1 MMKYLDDMEKDIS
14 KGIITSRV
22 LTGGFKFL
30 NENDKKSIIYNDP
43 FYIPFFYHLGK
54 RINPVCFFEMGFDLS
69 LISSCFLKS
78 CKSVEYFLAFQQ
90 KTQDSYN
97 EKLAISNLKINYKK
111 DFNYYCGNFFD
122 EGFLYHFD
130 KKDFDLIIIN
140 SQDNYDKLFAAVE
153 YSYMRLKDN
162 GYLVFNNLN
171 ANKNKEIFLNI
182 AIGYKKEY
190 KVLGTKYSVGILEK

>member
-1 MMKYLDDMEKDIS
+1 MKYLDNIEKDIS
-14 KGIITSRV
+14 KGIITSKV
-22 LTGGFKFL
+22 LTSRFKFL

-54 RINPVCFFEMGFDLS
+54 HINPTCFFEMGFDLS

-90 KTQDSYN
+90 KTQDAYN
-97 EKLAISNLKINYKK
+97 EKLAISNLKTNYKK
-111 DFNYYCGNFFD
+111 DLNYYCGNFFD
-122 EGFLYHFD
+122 QEFLDYFD
-130 KKDFDLIIIN
+130 KKDFDLIIVN
-140 SQDNYDKLFAAVE
+140 SQGSYDELFSAVE
-153 YSYMRLKDN
+153 YAYMRLKN
-162 GYLVFNNLN
+162 KGHLVFNNLN
-171 ANKNKEIFLNI
+171 TNKNKEIFLNI

>member
-1 MMKYLDDMEKDIS
+1 MKYLDNIEKDIS
-14 KGIITSRV
+14 KGIITSKV
-22 LTGGFKFL
+22 LTSRFKFL

-54 RINPVCFFEMGFDLS
+54 HINPTCFFEMGFDLS

-78 CKSVEYFLAFQQ
+78 CKSVEYFLALQQ
-90 KTQDSYN
+90 KTKDSYN
-97 EKLAISNLKINYKK
+97 EKLAISNLKTNYKK

-122 EGFLYHFD
+122 QEFLDYFD
-130 KKDFDLIIIN
+130 KKDFDLIIVN
-140 SQDNYDKLFAAVE
+140 AQGGYDDLFSAVE
-153 YSYMRLKDN
+153 YAYMRLKN
-162 GYLVFNNLN
+162 KGHLVFNNLS